1 MVNPKRKRLTRLVKP
16 LSKGQVTIPID
27 FRRELGISE
36 DTILNITLKNG
47 KIEIFPLHSPRGE
60 QTSREFSEAEI
71 RQFLRED
78 RIDTKTA
85 ARVRR
90 LLGKRLAS

>member
-1 MVNPKRKRLTRLVKP
+1 MINPKTKKLKRLVKP
-16 LSKGQVTIPID
+16 LSKGQITIPID

-36 DTILNITLKNG
+36 DTMLNLTLKDG
-47 KIEIFPLHSPRGE
+47 KIEISPLRSLGRE
-60 QTSREFSEAEI
+60 QASREFSDAEI
-71 RQFLRED
+71 RQFLKED

-85 ARVRR
+85 DRVRR